1 MEDIFSKPVANSVI
15 ARINTLQEETKPQ
28 WGKMDSAQML
38 AHCNC
43 IYDMVYDPEYAKK
56 NPPPNAFVRVLLKAF
71 LKPIVTG
78 SKPYKRNSRTAPE
91 FLIKSDKDFA
101 RERER
106 ITAYINKTQELGAAH
121 FEGKRSPS
129 FGALTSSEWNVLF
142 HKHVDHHLRQ
152 FGA

>member
-1 MEDIFSKPVANSVI
+1 MEDIFSKPVASSVI
-15 ARINTLQEETKPQ
+15 ARFDALQPDTKPQ
-28 WGKMDSAQML
+28 WGTMDAAQML

-56 NPPPNAFVRVLLKAF
+56 NPPPNALVRALLKLF
-71 LKPIVTG
+71 LKPVVVG
-78 SKPYKRNSRTAPE
+78 PKPYKHNSRTAPE
-91 FLIKSDKDFA
+91 FLIKSNKDFA

-106 ITAYINKTQELGAAH
+106 ITAYIYKTQELGAAH
-121 FEGKRSPS
+121 FDGKHSPA
-129 FGALTSSEWNVLF
+129 FGALSSAEWNVLF